1 MQRLQREVDLLEG
14 SYLGECDALR
24 EGEMLTDRLFSCLE
38 ELQGERERCKTLQN
52 EMERCFSD
60 LQLL

>member
-1 MQRLQREVDLLEG
+1 MIE
-14 SYLGECDALR
+14 YF
-24 EGEMLTDRLFSCLE
+24 LTSKENFLYRVFVFYFSE
-38 ELQGERERCKTLQN
+38 ELQTERDRSKTLQN

>member
-1 MQRLQREVDLLEG
+1 MTEDQLDKITVSL
-14 SYLGECDALR
+14 S
-24 EGEMLTDRLFSCLE
+24 FLE
-38 ELQGERERCKTLQN
+38 ELQGERDRSKTLQN

>member
-1 MQRLQREVDLLEG
+1 MIQKIKFYKKNISLII
-14 SYLGECDALR
+14 
-24 EGEMLTDRLFSCLE
+24 LE
-38 ELQGERERCKTLQN
+38 ELQGERDRSKTLQN

>member
-1 MQRLQREVDLLEG
+1 MEIIV
-14 SYLGECDALR
+14 SFF
-24 EGEMLTDRLFSCLE
+24 LFVCLE
-38 ELQGERERCKTLQN
+38 ELQTERDRCKTLQN